1 MRHISK
7 PKEGLIMDL
16 ENIRMSA
23 FDTEFLQMLNQE
35 IYKKGFDKGY
45 DVGFTVALCS
55 VMAVT
60 EKGKNLVEVMKYIED
75 FLNGP
80 LADKDAKA
88 RCEELIEARGEVDCN
103 EPR

>member
-1 MRHISK
+1 
-7 PKEGLIMDL
+7 MDL

-75 FLNGP
+75 FLNG
-80 LADKDAKA
+80 ATGRQRRKSKVRRAY
-88 RCEELIEARGEVDCN
+88 RGK
-103 EPR
+103 RGGGL

>member
-1 MRHISK
+1 
-7 PKEGLIMDL
+7 MDL
-16 ENIRMSA
+16 EEIGTSA
-23 FDTEFLQMLNQE
+23 FDVEFLQMLNQE
-35 IYKKGFDKGY
+35 IFKKGFDKVY
-45 DVGFTVALCS
+45 DAGFTVALCS

-80 LADKDAKA
+80 LADKDTKA

>member
-1 MRHISK
+1 M
-7 PKEGLIMDL
+7 
-16 ENIRMSA
+16 
-23 FDTEFLQMLNQE
+23 
-35 IYKKGFDKGY
+35 
-45 DVGFTVALCS
+45 ALCS